1 MKYQVYAA
9 LIASASA
16 GPHADQI
23 NRMMPTEAETQQAE
37 QKIEAWLADAEDIK
51 NQAIPFIEE
60 RNRRIERAYYTHEEN
75 EAEIFEEGV
84 GHLKQTKE
92 ETKNDLMAAQAE
104 FEQKVTDEGIKADW
118 DRLVQDVQTEMD
130 SCNMDMKRIRFSV
143 RSLRSRTRA
152 ATNLSMSSEF
162 HENAPTPQEVEEA
175 EEIIKGWF
183 ERGEKIMEDA
193 QPGL

>member
-1 MKYQVYAA
+1 M
-9 LIASASA
+9 
-16 GPHADQI
+16 
-23 NRMMPTEAETQQAE
+23 
-37 QKIEAWLADAEDIK
+37 
-51 NQAIPFIEE
+51 
-60 RNRRIERAYYTHEEN
+60 
-75 EAEIFEEGV
+75 
-84 GHLKQTKE
+84 QTKE

-130 SCNMDMKRIRFSV
+130 SCNMDMKRIRLSV